1 MAIYHLS
8 VKTFSR
14 SKGQSATAAVAY
26 RAAAKI
32 HCDHERRDHDYS
44 KKRDVIHSEIF
55 LPPNAP
61 SWANDRQQLWN
72 EVERAEKRKNSTV
85 AREFEVALPNEL
97 NKEQRIALVQDFAKQ
112 IVARHG
118 CAVDAH
124 LHDDKGS
131 YKSKENQHAH
141 IMLTTRRLEPEGF
154 TKKTREL
161 DEKKSGEVVYWREQW
176 AKVEAV
182 GPDVT
187 EFVVGDTV
195 SVVPAFSFAD
205 YGLYGELVNAPA
217 HAVVKHP
224 ENLSFIEAAATWMMF
239 VTAYGALIEFGKL
252 EAGETVLI
260 GAASSSVGLAAIQ
273 IANMVGATPIALTRS
288 SKKRQALLDAGAVHV
303 IATQEQDLIS
313 EVMALTDG
321 KGARMAFD
329 PVGGPDAGKILQ
341 TLSMQGI
348 FFQYGALDTRD
359 IPVPVMDILS
369 KHLTLRGYEL
379 FEITGD
385 LDKLEQAKNFI
396 NQGLANGELRP
407 IINRT
412 FTFEEMAEAHS
423 YMESNT
429 QVGKIVVT
437 L

>member
-1 MAIYHLS
+1 MSKIIRFHQTGGPDVLQIDNVDVAAPKAKEVQIR
-8 VKTFSR
+8 VKAL
-14 SKGQSATAAVAY
+14 G
-26 RAAAKI
+26 I
-32 HCDHERRDHDYS
+32 
-44 KKRDVIHSEIF
+44 
-55 LPPNAP
+55 N
-61 SWANDRQQLWN
+61 
-72 EVERAEKRKNSTV
+72 RAEIMYRTGQYV
-85 AREFEVALPNEL
+85 IEPQFP
-97 NKEQRIALVQDFAKQ
+97 
-112 IVARHG
+112 
-118 CAVDAH
+118 AVLGYEAAG
-124 LHDDKGS
+124 L
-131 YKSKENQHAH
+131 
-141 IMLTTRRLEPEGF
+141 
-154 TKKTREL
+154 
-161 DEKKSGEVVYWREQW
+161 
-176 AKVEAV
+176 VEAV

-187 EFVVGDTV
+187 EFAVGDTV

-348 FFQYGALDTRD
+348 FFQYGALDNRD

>member
-1 MAIYHLS
+1 MSKIIRFHRTGGPDVLQIDNVDVAAPKTKEVQIR
-8 VKTFSR
+8 VKAL
-14 SKGQSATAAVAY
+14 G
-26 RAAAKI
+26 I
-32 HCDHERRDHDYS
+32 
-44 KKRDVIHSEIF
+44 
-55 LPPNAP
+55 N
-61 SWANDRQQLWN
+61 
-72 EVERAEKRKNSTV
+72 RAEIMYRTGQYV
-85 AREFEVALPNEL
+85 IEPQFP
-97 NKEQRIALVQDFAKQ
+97 
-112 IVARHG
+112 
-118 CAVDAH
+118 AVLGYEAA
-124 LHDDKGS
+124 G
-131 YKSKENQHAH
+131 
-141 IMLTTRRLEPEGF
+141 I
-154 TKKTREL
+154 
-161 DEKKSGEVVYWREQW
+161 
-176 AKVEAV
+176 VEAV

-187 EFVVGDTV
+187 EFVVGDIV

-348 FFQYGALDTRD
+348 FFQYGALDNRD